1 MTPTHWSEADQQF
14 MHKAI
19 DVAWRGLYTTDP
31 NPRVG
36 CVLVSDGRVI
46 ADGWHERAGGPHA
59 ERNALATAGA
69 AARGST
75 CYVTLEPCSHTG
87 RTGPCADA
95 LIEAGVKRVV
105 AAMQDPNPLV
115 AGQGLAKL
123 RDAGIEVDCGLLEPQ
138 ARELNP
144 GFCKRMESGLPW
156 VRIKLAM
163 SLDGRTALADGES
176 KWITG
181 PLARESVQRLRA
193 RSSAIVTGIGT
204 VLADDP
210 ALTVRKEQ
218 WHEQRYPGE
227 VRQPLRVIL
236 DPRLRIAPD
245 AAVLT
250 GPGEA
255 LVITGGESEAVKALR
270 NKGVEVVAAPGSG
283 SGLDLPQVLRLLA
296 ERGCN
301 EVLVEA
307 GSTLAGAFVS
317 EGLFDELVLY
327 MAPTLL
333 GPEARPLLK
342 LPLLASMAQ
351 RPILSISHLQQVG
364 DDICVTLRKA

>member
-1 MTPTHWSEADQQF
+1 MTHWSEADQQF
-14 MHKAI
+14 MLRAMEL
-19 DVAWRGLYTTDP
+19 ARRGLYTTDP

-36 CVLVSDGRVI
+36 CVLVSEGRII
-46 ADGWHERAGGPHA
+46 AEAWHQRAGEPHA
-59 ERNALATAGA
+59 ERLALAEAGA
-69 AARGST
+69 AARDST

-95 LIEAGVKRVV
+95 LIDAGVRRVV
-105 AAMQDPNPLV
+105 AAMRDPNPLV
-115 AGQGLAKL
+115 AGQGLERL
-123 RDAGIEVDCGLLEPQ
+123 RDAGVEVECGLLEPQ

-144 GFCKRMESGLPW
+144 GFCKRMETGLPW
-156 VRIKLAM
+156 VWIKQAM

-181 PLARESVQRLRA
+181 APARESVQRLRA
-193 RSSAIVTGIGT
+193 RCSAIVTGSGT

-210 ALTVRKEQ
+210 SMTVRKDEWREQ
-218 WHEQRYPGE
+218 SYPGA

-236 DPRLRIAPD
+236 DARQRIDTTAN
-245 AAVLT
+245 VLA

-255 LVITGGESEAVKALR
+255 LLVTGSDTDTVRRWRDA
-270 NKGVEVVAAPGSG
+270 GVDVLVLPASG
-283 SGLDLPQVLRLLA
+283 SGIDLKQLLVALA

-317 EGLFDELVLY
+317 EGLFDELVVY

-333 GPEARPLLK
+333 GPTARPLLT
-342 LPLLASMAQ
+342 LPELASMAE
-351 RPILSISHLQQVG
+351 RSTLRFTGVESVG
-364 DDICVTLRKA
+364 GDICMTLRKA